1 MNDQTDLAETTIM
14 KTKLGNWMMGYGLF
28 LVAMGVAGYLSNP
41 EKAATALKSGGTFGG
56 LSMLWGWLMAR
67 GISWSRWAAGATT
80 ALLVLVFAWRAS
92 VSWMAFAAGAAEKL
106 VPAVLITL
114 MGIASLAMAAALLK
128 NILRRSIP
136 DQVLP

>member
-1 MNDQTDLAETTIM
+1 
-14 KTKLGNWMMGYGLF
+14 
-28 LVAMGVAGYLSNP
+28 
-41 EKAATALKSGGTFGG
+41 
-56 LSMLWGWLMAR
+56 
-67 GISWSRWAAGATT
+67 
-80 ALLVLVFAWRAS
+80 
-92 VSWMAFAAGAAEKL
+92 MAFAAGAAEKL